1 MRHQAGAFH
10 EPGRAVRPGQRRTPQ
25 GVPPCPVVVRPH
37 MPVPGIEHQY
47 AGLALPASLL
57 QAGHMP
63 QGQAHAR
70 PGFPI
75 GGRADGLHPQG
86 IIAASEINAHVQ
98 VGIAQYHIQ
107 HGAGPGIAAFPLPA
121 AQAFILDTIGTAQGK
136 GILIFLPLPGNLVG
150 RCGQRPGGV
159 DGLVPG
165 VHRHIQLILGPVV
178 PQPNAVQ
185 VRKIAFLHHVPGIVF
200 QANMPVH
207 APVTLGKLQL
217 PHGGNRHGYAA
228 LHVHQAR
235 AGNLRPGF
243 PFPLTAFDTGAQ
255 RAVPANLRIFGR
267 TELPPV
273 AQADLQGGRLL
284 PQVAFQNVL
293 PVFLQHQ
300 FQRFTGKGVQG
311 GGYQAIGHMQ
321 AGMVHNG
328 PPVN

>member
-86 IIAASEINAHVQ
+86 IIAAGEINAHVQ

-207 APVTLGKLQL
+207 APVPLGKLQL

-243 PFPLTAFDTGAQ
+243 PFPLTAFDTGGATCRPGESRHIWADGAPARCAGRPSGGTPLAAGCFSGCFSRFSSSTSSSGSPV
-255 RAVPANLRIFGR
+255 RASRA
-267 TELPPV
+267 
-273 AQADLQGGRLL
+273 ADTRPLVTCKREWYITVLL
-284 PQVAFQNVL
+284 
-293 PVFLQHQ
+293 
-300 FQRFTGKGVQG
+300 
-311 GGYQAIGHMQ
+311 
-321 AGMVHNG
+321 
-328 PPVN
+328 